1 MQKGL
6 MRTLP
11 GSSIANHGSQSTVAS
26 STKIYFNND
35 ILGVEDANHQGE
47 DDYHNLKHAGL

>member
-1 MQKGL
+1 

-35 ILGVEDANHQGE
+35 ILGVEDDNHQGE
-47 DDYHNLKHAGL
+47 DDDHNLKHAGL